1 MCLSIPSK
9 IVVIDEDNMATVD
22 TMGIKR
28 QVSLD
33 LMLDEVGIGDYILI
47 HVGFAMSKIDEE
59 EALQSLELY
68 QEMLEAMEKEERR
81 QVIEDD
87 DNCTVEVKHE

>member
-33 LMLDEVGIGDYILI
+33 LMLDEVDIGDYILI

-68 QEMLEAMEKEERR
+68 QEMLEAMEEEERR

>member
-9 IVVIDEDNMATVD
+9 IVVIDENNMATVD

-33 LMLDEVGIGDYILI
+33 LMPDEVDIGDYILI
-47 HVGFAMSKIDEE
+47 HVGFAMSKIDEA

-68 QEMLEAMEKEERR
+68 QEMLEAMEEEERR

-87 DNCTVEVKHE
+87 DNCDSRSEA

>member
-9 IVVIDEDNMATVD
+9 IVVIDDNNMATVD

-28 QVSLD
+28 MVSLD

-47 HVGFAMSKIDEE
+47 HVGFAMSKIDEA
-59 EALQSLELY
+59 EALQSLEVY
-68 QEMLEAMEKEERR
+68 QEMLEAMEEEERR
-81 QVIEDD
+81 QLIEDD
-87 DNCTVEVKHE
+87 DNCDSRGKV

>member
-9 IVVIDEDNMATVD
+9 IVEIDKDNVATVD
-22 TMGIKR
+22 TMGVKR

-33 LMLDEVGIGDYILI
+33 LMPDEVGVGDYILI
-47 HVGFAMSKIDEE
+47 HVGFAMSKIDEA
-59 EALQSLELY
+59 EALQSLEAY
-68 QEMLEAMEKEERR
+68 QEILEAMNEAERR

-87 DNCTVEVKHE
+87 NNCDSRSSV

>member
-9 IVVIDEDNMATVD
+9 IVEIDKDNMATVD

-28 QVSLD
+28 MVSLD

-47 HVGFAMSKIDEE
+47 HVGFAMSKIDEA

-68 QEMLEAMEKEERR
+68 QEMLEAMEEEERR

-87 DNCTVEVKHE
+87 DNCDSRGQV

>member
-9 IVVIDEDNMATVD
+9 IVEIDEDNMATVD

-47 HVGFAMSKIDEE
+47 HVGFAMNKIDEA

-68 QEMLEAMEKEERR
+68 QEMLEAMEEEERR
-81 QVIEDD
+81 QVIEED
-87 DNCTVEVKHE
+87 DNCDSRDQA

>member
-9 IVVIDEDNMATVD
+9 IVDIDKDNVATVD
-22 TMGIKR
+22 TMGVKR

-33 LMLDEVGIGDYILI
+33 LMPDEVVIGDYILI

-59 EALQSLELY
+59 EALQSLEMY
-68 QEMLEAMEKEERR
+68 QEILGAMEESERKEAIEEDERCEKR
-81 QVIEDD
+81 S
-87 DNCTVEVKHE
+87 TV

>member
-9 IVVIDEDNMATVD
+9 VVEIDADNMATVD

-28 QVSLD
+28 MVSLD

-47 HVGFAMSKIDEE
+47 HVGFAMNKIDET
-59 EALQSLELY
+59 EALQSLEMY
-68 QEMLEAMEKEERR
+68 QEILEAMEEEERR
-81 QVIEDD
+81 KVIEED
-87 DNCTVEVKHE
+87 DNCDSRVKV

>member
-9 IVVIDEDNMATVD
+9 IVEIDEDNIATVD

-33 LMLDEVGIGDYILI
+33 LMLDEVDVGDYILI
-47 HVGFAMSKIDEE
+47 HVGFAMNKIDEE
-59 EALQSLELY
+59 EALQSLEVY
-68 QEMLEAMEKEERR
+68 QEMLEAMEEDERR

-87 DNCTVEVKHE
+87 DNCDSRVET

>member
-9 IVVIDEDNMATVD
+9 IIEIDEDNMATVD

-33 LMLDEVGIGDYILI
+33 LMADEVGIGDYILI
-47 HVGFAMSKIDEE
+47 HVGFAMNRIDEA
-59 EALQSLELY
+59 EALQSLETY
-68 QEMLEAMEKEERR
+68 KEILEAMEEEERR
-81 QVIEDD
+81 QVVESD
-87 DNCTVEVKHE
+87 DNCDNRSGA

>member
-1 MCLSIPSK
+1 
-9 IVVIDEDNMATVD
+9 VEIDKDNMATVD

-28 QVSLD
+28 MVSLD

-47 HVGFAMSKIDEE
+47 HVGFAMSKIDEA
-59 EALQSLELY
+59 EALQSLEVY
-68 QEMLEAMEKEERR
+68 QEMLEAMEEEERR

-87 DNCTVEVKHE
+87 DNCDSRGEV

>member
-9 IVVIDEDNMATVD
+9 IVEIDEDNIATVD

-33 LMLDEVGIGDYILI
+33 LMPDEVGIGDYILI

-59 EALQSLELY
+59 EALQSLQVY
-68 QEMLEAMEKEERR
+68 QEMLEAMEESERR
-81 QVIEDD
+81 QVIEEDERCEKRS
-87 DNCTVEVKHE
+87 NA

>member
-9 IVVIDEDNMATVD
+9 IVEIDEDNMATVD

-33 LMLDEVGIGDYILI
+33 LMLDEVDIGDYILI
-47 HVGFAMSKIDEE
+47 HVGFAMNKIDKA
-59 EALQSLELY
+59 EALQSLEMY
-68 QEMLEAMEKEERR
+68 QEMLEAMEEEERR
-81 QVIEDD
+81 QAIEDD
-87 DNCTVEVKHE
+87 DNCDSRGEA

>member
-9 IVVIDEDNMATVD
+9 IVEIDEDNMATVD

-47 HVGFAMSKIDEE
+47 HVGFAMNKIDEV

-68 QEMLEAMEKEERR
+68 QEILEAMEEDERR

-87 DNCTVEVKHE
+87 DNCDSRGEA

>member
-9 IVVIDEDNMATVD
+9 IVVIDKDNMATVD

-33 LMLDEVGIGDYILI
+33 LMLDTCWFC
-47 HVGFAMSKIDEE
+47 HV
-59 EALQSLELY
+59 
-68 QEMLEAMEKEERR
+68 
-81 QVIEDD
+81 
-87 DNCTVEVKHE
+87 